1 MVDTNDSIKDY
12 IDSLN
17 NSIETIQANKIK
29 FEDIKPEDLP
39 SDFKLM
45 MGPNAE
51 DNKMLKFIFDTKLDR
66 TIDNLLNK
74 FLSGDFDAI
83 DQYSDLIKKVFESV
97 GIGEDA
103 FTGPV
108 SQTLLDTLSNSINSI
123 NFNTTKSK
131 IRKCMLITKNLKQR
145 AKTIDNKEMKKK
157 YLETV
162 YALKQTLKFIAKVYK
177 NRRILTNRVRRGLQ
191 IAIHEDFDFV
201 DEQFDF
207 KWE

>member
-1 MVDTNDSIKDY
+1 MADTNDSIKDY

-17 NSIETIQANKIK
+17 NSIETIQANKVK

-108 SQTLLDTLSNSINSI
+108 SQTLLDTLSNSLNSI

-131 IRKCMLITKNLKQR
+131 IRKCMLITKNLKLR
-145 AKTIDNKEMKKK
+145 AKSIDNKEMKKK
-157 YLETV
+157 YLEAV

>member
-1 MVDTNDSIKDY
+1 MADTNDSIKDY

-17 NSIETIQANKIK
+17 NSIETIQANKVK

-145 AKTIDNKEMKKK
+145 AKSIDNKEMKKK
-157 YLETV
+157 YLEAV

-207 KWE
+207 EWE

>member
-17 NSIETIQANKIK
+17 DSIETIQANKVK

-145 AKTIDNKEMKKK
+145 AKSIDNKEMKKK
-157 YLETV
+157 YLEAV

>member
-1 MVDTNDSIKDY
+1 MAEINNSIADY

-17 NSIETIQANKIK
+17 NSIESIQANKIT
-29 FEDIKPEDLP
+29 FDSVKPEDLP

-51 DNKMLKFIFDTKLDR
+51 DNKLLKFVFDTKLDR

-83 DQYSDLIKKVFESV
+83 NQYSDLIKKVFESV

-108 SQTLLDTLSNSINSI
+108 SQTLLDTLANSINSI

-131 IRKCMLITKNLKQR
+131 IRKCMIITKNLKTR
-145 AKTIDNKEMKKK
+145 AKSIDNAVMRKK
-157 YLETV
+157 YLEAV
-162 YALKQTLKFIAKVYK
+162 YALKQTLKFISKVYK
-177 NRRILTNRVRRGLQ
+177 NRRILTNRVRNGLK
-191 IAIHEDFDFV
+191 IAIHEDFEFV
-201 DEQFDF
+201 DEEFDF

>member
-157 YLETV
+157 YLEAV

-177 NRRILTNRVRRGLQ
+177 NKRILTNRVRRGLQ

>member
-157 YLETV
+157 YLEAV